1 MKSLK
6 EYMTEGLLDRVK
18 NKEVDHTAIVKEFLE
33 ANYKFRRSY
42 SIKEINNKLVVD
54 VKDDIWVKNKDITL
68 LTNRLFEFG
77 TVSGDFKCDGCKS
90 LRTLEGAPKEVGRD
104 FNCSYCKSLTSLEGS
119 PEKVCGDFRRKYR
132 Q

>member
-18 NKEVDHTAIVKEFLE
+18 NKEVDHSAVVKEFLE
-33 ANYKFRRSY
+33 TNYKFRRSY

-54 VKDDIWVKNKDITL
+54 VKGDIWVKNKDITL

-77 TVSGDFKCDGCKS
+77 TVSGDFICDGCKS
-90 LRTLEGAPKEVGRD
+90 LKTLEGAP
-104 FNCSYCKSLTSLEGS
+104 
-119 PEKVCGDFRRKYR
+119 